1 MMEQMLKYQEI
12 DGKIKKI
19 VYTLNH
25 SDESVKGK
33 KLGLFLKKAEENLKK
48 MDRRSEELNS
58 GVKKLKELYAQS
70 IKDFDELEAG
80 VEHAIDKNELN
91 YISKKLADVS
101 KNMAAI
107 EKEISSVLREI
118 DEIGKSYDDL
128 KRKVPDARTQ
138 YKECRSKFEEK
149 KKECEPEVTA
159 LKTELAQLEKE
170 ISDKN
175 PKLIEI
181 YQKLRGQNIFP
192 VLVPLVGGNKCSGC
206 QMEVSIGA
214 TSKLDE
220 KGFVICENCQRLIYK
235 A

>member
-128 KRKVPDARTQ
+128 KRKVPESTLSYSDLNVLLDFWACGITGLLFK
-138 YKECRSKFEEK
+138 YC
-149 KKECEPEVTA
+149 
-159 LKTELAQLEKE
+159 
-170 ISDKN
+170 SDKN
-175 PKLIEI
+175 LNVSLLADQI
-181 YQKLRGQNIFP
+181 YRLLSEQMLQK
-192 VLVPLVGGNKCSGC
+192 
-206 QMEVSIGA
+206 
-214 TSKLDE
+214 
-220 KGFVICENCQRLIYK
+220 
-235 A
+235 